1 MKANRFCIFR
11 LLAGL
16 MGVALGAGQAYG
28 AVPLMA
34 QQIEM
39 MGARHWLGLM
49 AGTVIARTSVLA
61 PVTRRIHD
69 SFERRLSPVHILP
82 DDTSDHPSW
91 RGTDTATGAGSG
103 LPVDAN

>member
-1 MKANRFCIFR
+1 MKANKLCVFR

-16 MGVALGAGQAYG
+16 IGMALGAGQAYG

-39 MGARHWLGLM
+39 LGARHWLGLM
-49 AGTVIARTSVLA
+49 AGTVIARTSALA
-61 PVTRRIHD
+61 PVTRRIHE
-69 SFERRLSPVHILP
+69 SFERRLSPIDAVH

-91 RGTDTATGAGSG
+91 RDQRAPVGF
-103 LPVDAN
+103 PVDAN